1 MELRREDGAYRNGL
15 NEIVDIEDDRAYPLL
30 KSSDLAHPDRAVP
43 RRFMLVTQRQIGEDT
58 CLLKTLAPKTWE
70 YLTRHAPL
78 LDARSSSIYRHRP
91 RFSIFGVGTYSF
103 SEWKVAISGF
113 YKKLDFRVIGPYEQK
128 PVVFDDTCCFL
139 PCDSQREAELIST
152 ILNSTIVHEYF
163 ASRIFW
169 DEKRPIT
176 LGVLSSL
183 NLLSAARELELEVP
197 LRDLINTYRERTEQ
211 LRLFP
216 Q

>member
-1 MELRREDGAYRNGL
+1 
-15 NEIVDIEDDRAYPLL
+15 
-30 KSSDLAHPDRAVP
+30 
-43 RRFMLVTQRQIGEDT
+43 MLVTQRQIGEDT
-58 CLLKTLAPKTWE
+58 CPLRTLAPKTWE

-78 LDARSSSIYRHRP
+78 LDARSSSVYRHRP

-128 PVVFDDTCCFL
+128 PVVFDDTCYFL
-139 PCDSQREAELIST
+139 PCNSQREAELIGT
-152 ILNSTIVHEYF
+152 LVNSTLVREYLS
-163 ASRIFW
+163 SRIFW